1 MKMKEGL
8 IGKLKEKI
16 WKEKVDLYF
25 IRFSRKHDITLDY
38 VVQIVNN
45 LRYKNKKGD

>member
-1 MKMKEGL
+1 MKEGL
-8 IGKLKEKI
+8 IRKLKEKI

-25 IRFSRKHDITLDY
+25 ITFSRKHNITQDY
-38 VVQIVNN
+38 VIQIVNK